1 MNKEE
6 FQTEKEYLL
15 SVSIIKSM
23 VSQDVILQETYDVLR
38 TKLVEKYRPILGT
51 LFADISLTFGA
62 KRVMYSSERKR
73 LYAENKQN

>member
-23 VSQDVILQETYDVLR
+23 VSQGVISQETYDVLR

-51 LFADISLTFGA
+51 LLSGMALT
-62 KRVMYSSERKR
+62 M
-73 LYAENKQN
+73 LTI

>member
-23 VSQDVILQETYDVLR
+23 VSQGVISQEIYDVLR

-51 LFADISLTFGA
+51 LLSGMALTI
-62 KRVMYSSERKR
+62 
-73 LYAENKQN
+73 

>member
-23 VSQDVILQETYDVLR
+23 VSQGVISQETYDVL
-38 TKLVEKYRPILGT
+38 L
-51 LFADISLTFGA
+51 SLIHI
-62 KRVMYSSERKR
+62 
-73 LYAENKQN
+73 

>member
-23 VSQDVILQETYDVLR
+23 VSQGVISQETYDVLR

-51 LFADISLTFGA
+51 LLSGMAFTI
-62 KRVMYSSERKR
+62 
-73 LYAENKQN
+73 